1 MATKHS
7 VLDALATAGFDS
19 KQLKQSAARKVVW
32 SRDASHFQIQPG
44 STLRAKNV
52 TEVSKI
58 LAAATAT
65 QTPVTFRSGGSSLSG
80 QTLGRGLVVDTR
92 SGFQKIL
99 EIEEGSI
106 KAEPGVTL
114 SRLNGHLLKHEQ
126 KVGPDPASLVASTLG
141 GAVSN
146 NSSGMTC
153 GVEFNSY
160 ATITSAE
167 IVFADGQV
175 FNTDQPNG
183 EAVLRS
189 IKPELVSVLEQ
200 KRDQIRTNEASVKKI
215 RELFSLKNTMGYSLN
230 AFLDYDSPLDILTHL
245 LVGSEGTL
253 AFLGEVGLRTLPV
266 KALKA
271 TSLLI
276 FESLDQA
283 NDSLLAIIDH
293 KPAAIELM
301 DRTSLAALDGQ
312 GLLAADIQAR
322 LSPNAAA
329 VLVEFE
335 ADSEAELEKS
345 SSTFLA
351 AFRGAIVFGG
361 VTEPALRNQLWSM
374 RKNLYAIVAK
384 ARPQGTT
391 ALLEDVAVPP
401 KHLTE
406 ACKQLR
412 ALCEKHGYGTPVI
425 FGHVRDGNIHFM
437 VSDDFSNPLR
447 IKAFESF
454 TEDMV
459 ALVLGFE
466 GNLKAEHGTGRA
478 MAPFVEAQFGQELY
492 EVIKDVKQAFDP
504 AGILNPGVILPASA
518 TEYLE
523 NLKTVAQVD
532 EIIDSCVE
540 CGYCESSCPSAG
552 LTLTPRERIVAYREL
567 ENQSPA
573 NRKALAKDLHYQA
586 DQTCATDGMCAV
598 NCPVGI
604 NTGTFVKEIRAKN
617 QDGLGD
623 AVGQVMQ
630 ANWGLIARVAGLGLK
645 AANKV
650 PALAKNA
657 AKLLALFAPRGTTPK
672 WDRHIVGNGF
682 RRKKLHRETSGGYA
696 YLPSCMNEMF
706 GDSAIPEI
714 LELAKKH
721 QVAVSVPKASA
732 DFCCGTPFSSKGL
745 KKAYEKQKQQNQT
758 LFDSLSGKQLVID
771 GSSCH
776 QTLASQSQEPVMEIS
791 EFVAKELLEIP
802 VKMKHQ
808 MIVLHPTCSGVETGT
823 NKAME
828 TIANHIAEEVVIP
841 VNWKCCGFA
850 GDRGLLV
857 PELTANATRME
868 AAEALDAK
876 GLLVSN
882 NQPCQVGLAG
892 ATGQPYISILE
903 AWLRS
908 VR

>member
-1 MATKHS
+1 MAIKHS

-19 KQLKQSAARKVVW
+19 KQLKQSPARRVVW

-52 TEVSKI
+52 NEVSKI

-92 SGFQKIL
+92 SGFQKVL

-114 SRLNGHLLKHEQ
+114 SRLNGHLLKHQQ

-175 FNTDQPNG
+175 FNTDQPN
-183 EAVLRS
+183 ADAALKAL
-189 IKPELVSVLEQ
+189 KPELVSVLEQ
-200 KRDQIRTNEASVKKI
+200 ERDQIRANKTSVEKI
-215 RELFSLKNTMGYSLN
+215 RQLFSLKNTMGYSLN
-230 AFLDYDSPLDILTHL
+230 AFLDYDSPVDILTHL

-271 TSLLI
+271 TNLLI

-312 GLLAADIQAR
+312 GLLVAEIQAR

-335 ADSEAELEKS
+335 ADSEVDLEKS
-345 SSTFLA
+345 STAFQA
-351 AFRGAIVFGG
+351 AFTEATVFGG
-361 VTEPALRNQLWSM
+361 VREPALRNQLWSM

-406 ACKQLR
+406 ACKSLR

-437 VSDDFSNPLR
+437 VSDDFSKAPR
-447 IKAFESF
+447 IKAFEEF
-454 TEDMV
+454 TNEMV
-459 ALVLGFE
+459 DLVLSFG

-478 MAPFVEAQFGQELY
+478 MAPFVEAQFGVELY
-492 EVIKDVKQAFDP
+492 EVIKDIKKAFDP
-504 AGILNPGVILPASA
+504 LNILNPGVIVPASA

-523 NLKTVAQVD
+523 NLKSVTQVD
-532 EIIDSCVE
+532 EIVDSCVE

-573 NRKALAKDLHYQA
+573 DRKALAKDLHYQA

-617 QDGLGD
+617 QAGFGD
-623 AVGQVMQ
+623 AVGQVVQ
-630 ANWGLIARVAGLGLK
+630 ANWGFIARAAGLGLRL
-645 AANKV
+645 ANKV

-657 AKLLALFAPRGTTPK
+657 ANLLALFAPTGITPK
-672 WDRHIVGNGF
+672 WDRHVVGNGF
-682 RRKKLHRETSGGYA
+682 RRSKLRQEAEAGYA

-714 LELAKKH
+714 LQIAKQH
-721 QVAVSVPKASA
+721 EVLVTVPKQSA

-745 KKAYEKQKQQNQT
+745 KKAYEKQMKQNQT
-758 LFDSLSGKQLVID
+758 LFGSLGQKQLVID

-776 QTLASQSQEPVMEIS
+776 QTLASQSQAPVMEIS
-791 EFVAKELLEIP
+791 EFVAKELLQIP
-802 VKMKHQ
+802 VKMKHNK
-808 MIVLHPTCSGVETGT
+808 IVLHPTCSGVETGT

-841 VNWKCCGFA
+841 VDWKCCGFA

-857 PELTANATRME
+857 PELTANATRAE
-868 AAEALDAK
+868 AAEALDAN

-882 NQPCQVGLAG
+882 NQPCQIGLAG
-892 ATGQPYISILE
+892 ATGQPYVSILE